1 MFVAGQQLT
10 SLSPPK
16 KTDGTVG
23 FLPSKERLQ

>member
-1 MFVAGQQLT
+1 MIINSIYVTNA
-10 SLSPPK
+10 PPK